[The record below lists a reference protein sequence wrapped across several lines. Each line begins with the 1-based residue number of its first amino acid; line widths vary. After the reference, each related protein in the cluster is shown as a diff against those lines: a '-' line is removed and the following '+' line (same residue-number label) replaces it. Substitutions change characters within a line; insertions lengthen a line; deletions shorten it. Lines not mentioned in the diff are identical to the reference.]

1 MRDSGVLRHRS
12 GVCSQCQPRFNPCEG
27 FGGFATPIQGSAAF
41 EVVVSIPVRD
51 SGVLRPAPLPRPIT
65 RRSCFNPCEG
75 FGGFA
80 TIAATGAYGISTRFN
95 PCEGFGGF
103 ATLYIKG
110 FSPYFLS
117 FNPCEGFGGFATRLE
132 ATPKPVL
139 AVFQSL

>member
-1 MRDSGVLRHRS
+1 MTRQ
-12 GVCSQCQPRFNPCEG
+12 SQVGCFNPCEG
-27 FGGFATPIQGSAAF
+27 FGGFATAPAAPQA
-41 EVVVSIPVRD
+41 SNPTH
-51 SGVLRPAPLPRPIT
+51 S
-65 RRSCFNPCEG
+65 FNPCEG